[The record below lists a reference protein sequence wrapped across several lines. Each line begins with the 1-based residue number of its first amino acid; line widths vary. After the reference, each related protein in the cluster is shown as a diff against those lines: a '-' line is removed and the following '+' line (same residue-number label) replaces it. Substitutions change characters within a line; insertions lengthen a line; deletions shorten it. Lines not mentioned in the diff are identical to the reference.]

1 METSSACHCDDGT
14 LEHVR
19 NGGGSWMRTKLSSVR
34 ALDTRDVGHHFLV
47 VSSEMFQLCAPEMN
61 WSGEQPA
68 TGDKKRTIPAPKAE
82 EVGLGEGAVGGLK
95 GETHANDSA
104 AQD

>member
-34 ALDTRDVGHHFLV
+34 ALDTRDVGHHFFGGFERN
-47 VSSEMFQLCAPEMN
+47 VSTLCA
-61 WSGEQPA
+61 
-68 TGDKKRTIPAPKAE
+68 GDE
-82 EVGLGEGAVGGLK
+82 LK
-95 GETHANDSA
+95 WRA
-104 AQD
+104 ASDWR